1 MNINL
6 DDCKYGDKLRTRH
19 GDIVTYEG
27 KLCPTSAWSHH
38 ILKDGKTFA
47 VTNEGS
53 VFTEEIK
60 HPQDIVKVLGPVD
73 LSTCKPGDKLRLRNG
88 EIATF
93 LAEAYPTSYPYPY
106 RVARENGP
114 PDVYARN
121 GKLWIGTPDSP
132 LDVVEIITNPK
143 EEIVPK
149 PKLDPKNAPRGTI
162 AVPEQEPNSCDGC
175 LYARDPVCGD
185 DRPCLDNDRPDKQNV
200 IFVAHPDHENME
212 IRKAN
217 LLYHEAVLRQAD
229 AIRALRDLAPL
240 EVDTKEVPYIRM
252 RLAKIDPVSD
262 FAKTVLAT
270 YNQDLQ
276 AAAQKALDTLRA
288 HYQAIADGKA

>member
-1 MNINL
+1 MSINL
-6 DDCKYGDKLRTRH
+6 NDCKNGDKLRTRS
-19 GDIVTYEG
+19 GDLVTYDG
-27 KLCPTSAWSHH
+27 RYGCPSSRWPHH
-38 ILKDGKTFA
+38 ILWGGKNFT

-53 VFTEEIK
+53 VFTEKIE
-60 HPQDIVKVLGPVD
+60 HPQDIVKILGPVD
-73 LSTCKPGDKLRLRNG
+73 LSTCKPGDKLCLRNG

-93 LAEAYPTSYPYPY
+93 LAEARPTTSYPYPY

-114 PDVYARN
+114 PDIYARN
-121 GKLWIGTPDSP
+121 GKLWIGSPDSP
-132 LDVVEIITNPK
+132 RDVVEIITNPK
-143 EEIVPK
+143 EEIVSK
-149 PKLDPKNAPRGTI
+149 PKLDPKNAPHGTI
-162 AVPEQEPNSCDGC
+162 AVPEQEPNSCKGC
-175 LYARDPVCGD
+175 LYESNPVCD
-185 DRPCLDNDRPDKQNV
+185 DRPCLDTERTDEHNV
-200 IFVAHPDHENME
+200 IFVAHPDHES
-212 IRKAN
+212 I
-217 LLYHEAVLRQAD
+217 LRQAE
-229 AIRALRDLAPL
+229 AIRTLRNLAPM